1 VSSHRTVEGHWQSD
15 IIAGW
20 LLGSAFGYWAAHRR
34 SLFYAGKIAPH
45 LGAMA
50 QLTYANDS
58 GTIGIDNTDLRFAWI
73 KILPKV
79 MGGKLCVQ
87 GPRVIVGMIVRQIGA
102 QH

>member
-1 VSSHRTVEGHWQSD
+1 
-15 IIAGW
+15 
-20 LLGSAFGYWAAHRR
+20 
-34 SLFYAGKIAPH
+34 
-45 LGAMA
+45 MA